1 MKLWQHRSPLAFSL
15 IADAVRSWNI
25 RQGCLMSNSTSW
37 MTRPIFSFY
46 TCIFFLSLYS
56 ISSYFT
62 SFFLPFFFLFWLLWG
77 EFRFL
82 YIGIGDDED
91 QATEFAQLLG
101 SLFVFFLPVSLSLCL
116 SFFLSLSLSLSL
128 SFSWFCSEKNWLF
141 QFRVSGPEGKGAQHL
156 LFPLECFPTV
166 VIVVWNVNISFLSQL
181 PNRHHLHWILI
192 TVDLHCIYS
201 NPS

>member
-116 SFFLSLSLSLSL
+116 SFFLSLSLSFSFFLLVLFWEKLTFPVSSVRPWREGGAASALSTWMFSNCRYSRL
-128 SFSWFCSEKNWLF
+128 KCEHFLLISTSEQTSFTLDLNYSRLTLYLF
-141 QFRVSGPEGKGAQHL
+141 
-156 LFPLECFPTV
+156 
-166 VIVVWNVNISFLSQL
+166 
-181 PNRHHLHWILI
+181 
-192 TVDLHCIYS
+192 
-201 NPS
+201 